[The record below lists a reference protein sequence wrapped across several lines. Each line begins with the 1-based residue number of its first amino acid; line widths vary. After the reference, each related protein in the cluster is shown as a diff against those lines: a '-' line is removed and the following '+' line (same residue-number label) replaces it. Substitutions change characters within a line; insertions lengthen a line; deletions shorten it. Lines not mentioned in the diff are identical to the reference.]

1 MNKGFSVK
9 QIKYILES
17 GNIVRI
23 PFLVEWEGRQKKTDK
38 RAINTAGLIW
48 GLLVNPHREDIYE
61 AVADKL
67 DPASARVILE
77 TAIENEGRR
86 FNGVLK
92 VELSDGSFVRLVE
105 YATHEGMRANLK
117 KHEAIDFAKAL

>member
-1 MNKGFSVK
+1 MSKGFSVK

-17 GNIVRI
+17 GNVIGI
-23 PFLVEWEGRQKKTDK
+23 PFLVEWEGSQKKTDA

-61 AVADKL
+61 AVAEKL
-67 DPASARVILE
+67 DPSSAEIILE
-77 TAIENEGRR
+77 TAIENEGKR

-92 VELSDGSFVRLVE
+92 VEQSNGSFVRLVE